1 MFSLSVYMHLQIVS
15 TQDKEL
21 AIPFTSLFP
30 GTEYI
35 ARVGWTSDG
44 K

>member
-1 MFSLSVYMHLQIVS
+1 MCLWLHLQIVS

-21 AIPFTSLFP
+21 AVPFTSLFP

>member
-1 MFSLSVYMHLQIVS
+1 MTFYLQIIS
-15 TQDKEL
+15 AQDKEL
-21 AIPFTSLFP
+21 VVPFNSLFP

-35 ARVGWTSDG
+35 ARVGWTNDG